1 VAVGIHR
8 KRYTTPPYDALE
20 QEEVTLGILS
30 VSEEG
35 VGNRTCGVVHRQQ
48 HGEHRPPALQPRVVA
63 AVELKQHPLLRH
75 PLAPAPV
82 ARRAAVTRTGQSGPH

>member
-1 VAVGIHR
+1 MAVGIHR

-20 QEEVTLGILS
+20 QEEVTPGILS

-35 VGNRTCGVVHRQQ
+35 VGNRTCGVVHRQ
-48 HGEHRPPALQPRVVA
+48 HRPPALQPRVVA
-63 AVELKQHPLLRH
+63 AVELEQHPLLRH